1 MTRIPNRSPTG
12 SINCW
17 LRRLTCSAASRDQM
31 MMRRIDELHLELP
44 FAGARM
50 SCGLLRA
57 ERFAVSRKHLAT
69 LMRRMGITAAVPPAE
84 PGQTSAGALG
94 LPLPAAHAGDHV
106 LESRVGDGHQLRPYG
121 AWRRLSGCPDRPAQ
135 PTLAGQHACRS

>member
-1 MTRIPNRSPTG
+1 
-12 SINCW
+12 
-17 LRRLTCSAASRDQM
+17 M
-31 MMRRIDELHLELP
+31 MMRRIDKLHLELP

-106 LESRVGDGHQLRPYG
+106 LESRVGDGHQLHPYG
-121 AWRRLSGCPDRPAQ
+121 AWLRLSGCRDRLAQ